1 MATLKESLTF
11 DDVTL
16 VPQFSSIL
24 PSEASIETSLGPKL
38 NLRVPFLSSAMD
50 TVTESKMAIAVAKE
64 GGLGIIHRNLSIKQ
78 QCNEVKKVKNKKL
91 IVGAAI
97 GTSKEDI
104 VRANKLIEN
113 NVDLLVIDTAH
124 GHSKKVLLTLKK
136 LKKIVKKIP
145 ICAGN
150 IATAESAKVLANEG
164 ADILKVGI
172 GPGSICTTRIVSG
185 IGVPQISAVMEV
197 KKGIRKNKK
206 VKIISDG
213 GVKFLGDAAKALA
226 AGADAVMM
234 GSVFAGTEE
243 SPGKKFKYKKKLYK
257 SFRGMGSIGAMMD
270 GSSGRYFQKNY
281 KDRTKFIPEGVE
293 GRVAYKGKVE
303 RIIYQLKGGLK
314 SSMGYIGAKDIKI
327 LQKKSKFVKIT
338 KAGFYES
345 MVHNVEVTKDGD
357 NYRI

>member
-16 VPQFSSIL
+16 VPRFSNVL
-24 PSEASIETSLGPKL
+24 PAETSLKIDL
-38 NLRVPFLSSAMD
+38 SKNINLKIPFISSAMD
-50 TVTESKMAIAVAKE
+50 TVTESRMAISIAKE
-64 GGLGIIHRNLSIKQ
+64 GGLGILHRNLNINQ
-78 QCNEVKKVKNKKL
+78 QITEVKKVKKNRL

-97 GTSKEDI
+97 GTSAEDI
-104 VRANKLIEN
+104 VRAKKLIDN
-113 NVDLLVIDTAH
+113 DIDIIVIDTAH
-124 GHSKKVLLTLKK
+124 GHSKKVINI
-136 LKKIVKKIP
+136 LKKIKKVSKNIP

-150 IATAESAKVLANEG
+150 IATKEAAHMLASEG

-185 IGVPQISAVMEV
+185 IGVPQISAVMDV
-197 KKGIRKNKK
+197 KKGIVKNKK

-213 GVKFLGDAAKALA
+213 GVKFLGDVAKALA

-243 SPGKKFKYKKKLYK
+243 SPGKKFKYKNKLYK
-257 SFRGMGSIGAMMD
+257 SFRGMGSVGAMMD

-281 KDRTKFIPEGVE
+281 KDKSKFIAEGVE
-293 GRVAYKGKVE
+293 GRVLFKGKVDK
-303 RIIYQLKGGLK
+303 IIYQLKGGLR
-314 SSMGYIGAKDIKI
+314 SSMGYVGAKNIKE
-327 LQKKSKFVKIT
+327 LQKKAKFVKIT

-345 MVHNVEVTKDGD
+345 MVHNVEVTNEG
-357 NYRI
+357 NNFRL